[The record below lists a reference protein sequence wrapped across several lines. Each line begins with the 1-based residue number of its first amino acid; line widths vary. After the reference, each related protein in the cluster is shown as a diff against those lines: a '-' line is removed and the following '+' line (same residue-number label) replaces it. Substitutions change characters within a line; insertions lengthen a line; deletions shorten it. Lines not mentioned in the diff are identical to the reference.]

1 LNIILSGKE
10 ESPMK
15 FSIPA
20 LVLFVFAG
28 TLCSC
33 IGLKTDIVLKADGT
47 GTVTMEYRISR
58 EFQDIGALDG
68 NARWPTVPVGQ
79 ADFERTIS
87 RTEGLRLLS
96 FSTGEEGP
104 NLLYR
109 ATVGFSK
116 LEDILPLLGEDGKNI
131 SLIREERRSLVLRL
145 TPGREAESEGESPEL
160 LALVEEA
167 FRGYDI
173 AISFS
178 APSPV
183 ELRVREGKG
192 LEIEQGGRKA
202 GFSIPISEIVS
213 RREALT
219 VEFIF

>member
-1 LNIILSGKE
+1 
-10 ESPMK
+10 MK
-15 FSIPA
+15 FLIPA
-20 LVLFVFAG
+20 FVLFVFAAL
-28 TLCSC
+28 LCSC

-87 RTEGLRLLS
+87 RMEGLRLLS
-96 FSTGEEGP
+96 FSTKEEGP

-109 ATVGFSK
+109 AAVGFSK
-116 LEDILPLLGEDGKNI
+116 LEDILPLLGNDGENI
-131 SLIREERRSLVLRL
+131 SLVRGEKRSLVLRL
-145 TPGREAESEGESPEL
+145 TPGREAESAGENPEF

-173 AISFS
+173 AISLS

-183 ELRVREGKG
+183 ELRVREGKSP
-192 LEIEQGGRKA
+192 EIERGARKA
-202 GFSIPISEIVS
+202 GFSIPLYEIVS

-219 VEFIF
+219 VEFVF